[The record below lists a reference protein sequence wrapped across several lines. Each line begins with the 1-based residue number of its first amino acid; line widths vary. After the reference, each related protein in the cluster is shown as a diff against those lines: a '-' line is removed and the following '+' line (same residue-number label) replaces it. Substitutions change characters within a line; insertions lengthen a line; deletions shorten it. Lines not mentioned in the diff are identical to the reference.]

1 MNNLSDKSM
10 IDLEKIISKNQ
21 NGLSNENEK
30 ENSFIDKNDKEQI
43 IDKNLNLLNINKN
56 DSKSDTSQIIIE
68 RDKKIEIN
76 GNSVPH

>member
-76 GNSVPH
+76 SK